1 MMRVLAGEERK
12 KEEEEGG
19 GRAVITRFSPS
30 SLCRP

>member
-1 MMRVLAGEERK
+1 MRVLAGEERK